1 MSLNCGLGS
10 IISHMVID
18 MDETR
23 LQTISQLQSF
33 LAGTAE
39 VQFRVPDTDEARYA
53 HIVSVAQRF
62 GYGRLNRPDKG
73 VVLRYLIAT
82 CGYGRAQLTRL
93 LARVLDGQN
102 LYKRYRAP
110 AHAFAR
116 RYTPADALLLAEVD
130 RAHGTMS
137 GPATVHLLRRALHV
151 HGDTRFE
158 RLANLSVSHL
168 YNLRHSVTYQNQRVS
183 FTKTRPVVNAIGI
196 RRAPRPEG
204 RPGFIRIDSVHQG
217 DMDGTKGVYHIN
229 AVDIVT
235 QWEVV
240 ATCERISEAY
250 LLPVLKDLIDQF
262 PFEILGFH
270 SDNGSE
276 YINKTVATLLEK
288 MRVEQ
293 TKSRSRHSND
303 NALAESKNGSV
314 VRKAFGYSHIPQRFA
329 AHINVFCRDHLNPYV
344 NLHRPCLFAM
354 EVIDAKGKIRKTYPL
369 DMVQTPLDK
378 LASLAGVDDFLRES
392 VTIAQLQLQATA
404 LSDLDAANALNV
416 ARLKLFDLFNRR
428 SKPAA

>member
-23 LQTISQLQSF
+23 LQTISQLQAF

-93 LARVLDGQN
+93 LARVLDGQS

-137 GPATVHLLRRALHV
+137 GPATVHLLRRAMHV

-168 YNLRHSVTYQNQRVS
+168 YNLRHSVPYKNQRVS

-196 RRAPRPEG
+196 RRAPRPQG

-262 PFEILGFH
+262 PFEILGIH

-314 VRKAFGYSHIPQRFA
+314 VRKTFGYSHIPQRFA
-329 AHINVFCRDHLNPYV
+329 AHINVFCREHLNPYV
-344 NLHRPCLFAM
+344 NLHRPCLFAK

-378 LASLAGVDDFLRES
+378 LASLPAVDTFLRES
-392 VTIAQLQLQATA
+392 VTITQLQLQAKT
-404 LSDLDAANALNV
+404 LSDLDAANSLNA

-428 SKPAA
+428 SKSAA